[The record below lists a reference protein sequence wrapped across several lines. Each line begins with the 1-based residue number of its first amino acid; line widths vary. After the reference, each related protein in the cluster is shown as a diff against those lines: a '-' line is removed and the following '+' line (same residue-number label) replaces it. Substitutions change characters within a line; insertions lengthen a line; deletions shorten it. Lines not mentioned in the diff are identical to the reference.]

1 MVSCLLVTWVLATL
15 ALVVVGASYLL
26 AALRAISRARDER
39 THYTTSAR
47 FWIGLAMFGLAIV
60 VVLTG
65 PIVSHELAGTEAG
78 VLSIALA
85 AVLPAVVVAAGLRNG
100 FLLLRAARRRDRGLT
115 AGGVVQAKVVS
126 RSRWPLGQDLMAL
139 VVEADVPDAMPSSD
153 MAYRTR
159 RPDRTVR
166 HRFVETCPGDH
177 WGRFEPGAT
186 VTLQYDPENLGNYAV
201 LIFG

>member
-1 MVSCLLVTWVLATL
+1 MTWVLATL
-15 ALVVVGASYLL
+15 VLVVVGASYLL
-26 AALRAISRARDER
+26 TALRAIARAKDER
-39 THYTTSAR
+39 AHYTTSAR

-60 VVLTG
+60 VVLGG

-78 VLSIALA
+78 VLSIALV
-85 AVLPAVVVAAGLRNG
+85 AVLPTVVVAAGLRNG
-100 FLLLRAARRRDRGLT
+100 LLLLRAARRRARALT
-115 AGGVVQAKVVS
+115 ASGVVQAQVVA

-139 VVEADVPDAMPSSD
+139 VVEADVPDRVPASD

-177 WGRFEPGAT
+177 WGRFEPGAKVT
-186 VTLQYDPENLGNYAV
+186 VRYDPDDLGSFAV
-201 LIFG
+201 LLFG